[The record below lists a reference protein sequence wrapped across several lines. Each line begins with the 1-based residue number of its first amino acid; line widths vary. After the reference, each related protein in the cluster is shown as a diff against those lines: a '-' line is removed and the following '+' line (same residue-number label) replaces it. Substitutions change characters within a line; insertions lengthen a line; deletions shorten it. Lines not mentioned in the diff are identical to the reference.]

1 MNVLR
6 FMQDKSKISLHILKN
21 YVLLPLERMFNQFFS
36 VQTMKKVFMSFAV
49 VAVMVAAASCGNCC
63 KKSSEAAAA
72 EEAAVETKARTDSC
86 AACCDS
92 CAACTDSCAVC
103 ADSCAACAE

>member
-1 MNVLR
+1 
-6 FMQDKSKISLHILKN
+6 MQDKSKISLHILKN

-63 KKSSEAAAA
+63 KKSSEAAA
-72 EEAAVETKARTDSC
+72 EEAAVETKADSC
-86 AACCDS
+86 AACADS
-92 CAACTDSCAVC
+92 CAAC

>member
-63 KKSSEAAAA
+63 KKSSEAAA
-72 EEAAVETKARTDSC
+72 EEAAVETKADSC
-86 AACCDS
+86 AA
-92 CAACTDSCAVC
+92 C
-103 ADSCAACAE
+103 ADSCAACADSCAAFADSCAACAE

>member
-63 KKSSEAAAA
+63 KKSSEAAA
-72 EEAAVETKARTDSC
+72 EETAVETKADSC
-86 AACCDS
+86 AACADS
-92 CAACTDSCAVC
+92 CAACADSCAAC

>member
-21 YVLLPLERMFNQFFS
+21 YVLLPLKRMSNQFFS

-63 KKSSEAAAA
+63 KKSSEAAA
-72 EEAAVETKARTDSC
+72 EEAAVETKADSC
-86 AACCDS
+86 AACADS
-92 CAACTDSCAVC
+92 CAACADSCAAC

>member
-6 FMQDKSKISLHILKN
+6 FIQDKSKISLHILKN

-63 KKSSEAAAA
+63 KKSSEAAA
-72 EEAAVETKARTDSC
+72 EEAAVETKADSC
-86 AACCDS
+86 AACADSCAACADS
-92 CAACTDSCAVC
+92 CAACTDSCA
-103 ADSCAACAE
+103 ACAE

>member
-36 VQTMKKVFMSFAV
+36 VQTMKKVFISFAV

-63 KKSSEAAAA
+63 KKSSEAAA
-72 EEAAVETKARTDSC
+72 EEAAVETKADSC
-86 AACCDS
+86 AACADS
-92 CAACTDSCAVC
+92 CAACADSCAAC

>member
-21 YVLLPLERMFNQFFS
+21 YVLLPLERMFNQLFS

-49 VAVMVAAASCGNCC
+49 VAVMVAAAS
-63 KKSSEAAAA
+63 
-72 EEAAVETKARTDSC
+72 
-86 AACCDS
+86 
-92 CAACTDSCAVC
+92 
-103 ADSCAACAE
+103 

>member
-1 MNVLR
+1 
-6 FMQDKSKISLHILKN
+6 MQDKSKISLQILKN

-63 KKSSEAAAA
+63 KKSSEAAA
-72 EEAAVETKARTDSC
+72 EEAAVETKADSC
-86 AACCDS
+86 AACADS
-92 CAACTDSCAVC
+92 CAACADSCAAC

>member
-63 KKSSEAAAA
+63 KKSSEAAA
-72 EEAAVETKARTDSC
+72 EEAAVETKADSC
-86 AACCDS
+86 AACADS
-92 CAACTDSCAVC
+92 CAAC

>member
-6 FMQDKSKISLHILKN
+6 FKQDKSKISLHILKN

-63 KKSSEAAAA
+63 KKSSEAAA
-72 EEAAVETKARTDSC
+72 EEAAVETKADSC
-86 AACCDS
+86 AACADS
-92 CAACTDSCAVC
+92 CAACADSCAAC